1 MENVELKSFVKAYT
15 KLNELVSDE
24 NLTWEQKHAKV
35 FLDPTFV
42 AEDLTNS
49 GMIDVRAITLASNKS
64 EVENLLVLCKTKL
77 DYLRSLQITGVTV

>member
-1 MENVELKSFVKAYT
+1 MENVDLKSFVKAYT

-24 NLTWEQKHAKV
+24 DLTWEQKHAKV

-42 AEDLTNS
+42 AEDITNS

-64 EVENLLVLCKTKL
+64 EVEKLLVLCKTKL
-77 DYLRSLQITGVTV
+77 DYLQITGVTV